1 MKNIINKIL
10 IIILIIFISSLV
22 VFSFLFKEPKYE
34 INYEMVICL
43 TLLVVLVLSELFDNL
58 SIPKVISL
66 SKNVKEIKK
75 ENEQIKDTN
84 IRLLE
89 QITNIKNS
97 NNQNIFLP
105 NSISTVSSDNI
116 EAINNN
122 RNDLEENIIKDN
134 KNELSQDEQKEKFR
148 MARKYMQ
155 NMEIFLLTKM
165 LKQNR
170 DNNKLNIQFDVRLSY
185 NQITTDNIMKNES
198 RFDALLLKENEN
210 IFYEVKTSPLI
221 INYIYQLHYML
232 RTVEL
237 YKDIKGVR
245 SKLIL
250 VLPNYDKDMN
260 DVLLYFSKDRFKKAE
275 DRIKDLFEPSI
286 NKGLLEIKI
295 IDVTKKE
302 LDDYIKEKDS

>member
-148 MARKYMQ
+148 MARKYIQ

-245 SKLIL
+245 SKLVL
-250 VLPNYDKDMN
+250 VLPNYDKDLN

-286 NKGLLEIKI
+286 NKGLLETKI